1 MSLRR
6 QDSEGAKL
14 ADLPIEQATKF
25 EFVPDLKDRQAL
37 GPRCAD
43 ATLLRADEV
52 IRTLLRCMSLQM
64 AHKRHYQVQLGTSF
78 SERVSRAMSKFGTFG
93 YSDRS

>member
-1 MSLRR
+1 LSLRR

-64 AHKRHYQVQLGTSF
+64 CWFLDAGNAKRSAGSTGRRPKTAKARSRGQLSTG
-78 SERVSRAMSKFGTFG
+78 
-93 YSDRS
+93 